1 MIDEAQVLGLLA
13 DLESFRVERTVA
25 TKDTAKFSE
34 AVCAFANDM
43 NGSGLP
49 GYLLIGADDRTG
61 APVGLQVSDEL
72 LRNLAGLTSDGN
84 ILPPPAINA
93 QPDPITSPAAI
104 AIGIQ

>member
-25 TKDTAKFSE
+25 TKDTAKFSD

-61 APVGLQVSDEL
+61 DPVGLQVSDEL
-72 LRNLAGLTSDGN
+72 
-84 ILPPPAINA
+84 
-93 QPDPITSPAAI
+93 
-104 AIGIQ
+104 